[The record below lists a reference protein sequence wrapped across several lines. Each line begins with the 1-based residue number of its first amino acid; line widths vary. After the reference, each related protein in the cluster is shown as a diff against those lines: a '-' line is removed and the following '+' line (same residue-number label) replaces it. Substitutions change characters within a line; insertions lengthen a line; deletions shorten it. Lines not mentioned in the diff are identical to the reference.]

1 MSLAMSKQER
11 ERFLMTPRVAIVSIA
26 EAGRGPLAVP
36 VWYDYTPGGELW
48 FLTQRD
54 SRKGRLL
61 EIVERLSLTVQDDQP
76 PYSYVAVEG
85 PIVAIEPYEIDRDLR
100 PMAVRYRGTEAGAAY
115 AEGMRAAHVPGN
127 SIKVR
132 MRPERWFTADY
143 GKRAGAAG

>member
-11 ERFLMTPRVAIVSIA
+11 EQFLMTPRVAIISIA

-36 VWYDYTPGGELW
+36 VWYDYARGGELW

-61 EIVERLSLTVQDDQP
+61 ETVRRISLTVQDDQP
-76 PYSYVAVEG
+76 PYSYVSVEG

-100 PMAVRYRGTEAGAAY
+100 PMAERYRGTEAGAAY
-115 AEGMRAAHVPGN
+115 AEGMRGGHDRGN

-132 MRPERWFTADY
+132 MRPERWLTADY
-143 GKRAGAAG
+143 GKRAAAG